1 MTAAAEATPDLST
14 KIKESG
20 YTAHPLYLGYFR
32 EWTDTKSREK
42 RSDILSRKLK
52 KMVIDDYRVLIGSV
66 AYIAT
71 TPIYLVS

>member
-1 MTAAAEATPDLST
+1 MVWSWR
-14 KIKESG
+14 IKESIKG
-20 YTAHPLYLGYFR
+20 ALDFGYFR

-71 TPIYLVS
+71 TPIYLVT